1 MAGGEIVSIPSLELT
16 ERAAIIVPPPR
27 MGYAGP
33 LLILGR
39 LVLGFRAA
47 AERIRRADTAGALGG
62 VPARSRSRDR
72 SPVAPQDWID
82 GSLAGRFPRQRIAAF
97 IQ

>member
-1 MAGGEIVSIPSLELT
+1 MIATTTVLEAAADRGQVPAAVTGEQLVSIPSLEFT

-39 LVLGFRAA
+39 PVL
-47 AERIRRADTAGALGG
+47 
-62 VPARSRSRDR
+62 
-72 SPVAPQDWID
+72 
-82 GSLAGRFPRQRIAAF
+82 
-97 IQ
+97 